1 MALAGRLVVALSEA
15 KPSVF
20 LGCQRL
26 SRDQVC
32 QKIERN
38 EIRVNIGLSRRCS
51 LRELDA
57 GFGLI
62 SKL

>member
-15 KPSVF
+15 KSSVF
-20 LGCQRL
+20 LSRQRL
-26 SRDQVC
+26 SRGQMR
-32 QKIERN
+32 QKIKRN
-38 EIRVNIGLSRRCS
+38 EIRVNIGLFQHS
-51 LRELDA
+51 LRGLDG